1 MSGGT
6 ISTSAT
12 KAEALNIQTSVRGA
26 CVPWVRGVQKLPGNL
41 LWFNGFKAIPHTEEQ
56 GGKGGPT
63 VENTTFTY
71 EASVAMGICAGPII
85 DVPRVWRGK
94 LSYQG
99 GVNPA
104 QLANVQETWA
114 VPTSGA
120 MQTTLAQAAT
130 YLCMVSVTAAGL
142 AQGGAALLAGGL
154 QYTVTAAGVLTVH
167 DEALRGLTLTI
178 TYQRRTSSIVRS
190 ALNQLGLT
198 LQTGHLRQA
207 VWSGFGPWPAES
219 YGYSGLAF
227 VAATAYQLGDNA
239 SVENHVFEVVAPMAY
254 HLGLG
259 VPDVDPALCVREL
272 MLGSSGG
279 GGVPAKYL
287 GTWQRWSDYCV
298 SANLLVSPCLTEQ
311 TTAADALEYAAR
323 LTNSAIVTSSGR
335 IELVPYADSPE
346 SGNGRT
352 YTPNLTPLYD
362 LDLDAFVVNGSEA
375 PLRYKDKGATERY
388 NLWRMEY
395 SARTN
400 EYNTEVAES
409 KDTTDIE
416 ARGLQANP
424 NTVDAKS
431 WICDGAVARKAVQ
444 LMQQRSVNVLSE
456 YTARLPWHYA
466 LADLMDPVTLTE
478 PTLLLDRAPV
488 TIIAIEENEDG
499 DLTFE
504 FEDFPIG
511 SASAPTYAHAEG
523 VGYAPQWAVS
533 PGNCAAP
540 VIFEAPP
547 QRAGTTG
554 VELCVAVR
562 GIAAEWG
569 GAKVWLSL
577 DGTHYQLMGTVI
589 GPSRYG
595 QLAASITSDA
605 TSLQVSDMGPA
616 DLPQATAAEAEA
628 LVTLF
633 LIANDDGSNPEFM
646 AYQGSTLTGAGAY
659 TLTGLV
665 RGAYATPAQ
674 AHTVGANFVRFDDRI
689 ARSGQLDASMVGK
702 QVHIKC
708 TAFNIYNAAHQS
720 IADVPAT
727 TYTITGI
734 PAGYAPGVAGKG
746 LTLNTN
752 ALTFT
757 YPKAGGVAPAA
768 ITIAASRKGALEG
781 AVTWAVVSGTATL
794 TGSGD
799 ERTLTAA
806 NLGSDSATIRATIT
820 DPVATYTAEV
830 TISKVREGQ
839 DGAGNITWTTRGGV
853 VMSGSTATK
862 VSGTDAWN
870 GEAATAQG
878 FAGGCYVSFTAQGTG
893 TFMCGLN
900 ADPTSQPDFQT
911 IDRAW
916 TCDISG
922 NCAIYE
928 SGTYISGH
936 GAYGSGTTFEVRHS
950 AGFITYYKDGSVVRT
965 TPLADSTVLY
975 ADASLYHTGTIVH
988 NLVFGPIGAKG
999 EQGPQGLPGEDGA
1012 DGANGASAP
1021 LLVLLATAQTFAYDS
1036 AGAAKPA
1043 GQVITFTAA
1052 LQNVTGSVSFTGR
1065 LYNAAG
1071 ADIGAASLGGS
1082 GNSRTLALAD
1092 FGSAASASITA
1103 TLGSLTDTT
1112 SIVRV
1117 QDGANGADGADG
1129 ANGQDAIVSDLTNDS
1144 HTLPATSAGVVTSY
1158 AGAAT
1163 QMIVYRGTSDD
1174 SSNWT
1179 FSRSNG
1185 PNVTSTRSGNIVT
1198 VTGLAD
1204 SVDVGYIDVT
1214 ATRSGFPAQT
1224 KRFTLAKSRSAQGT
1238 TGFQAGHYA
1247 GVYASASSGTA
1258 TALGRVK
1265 SDGRVLAQLNGG
1277 AAVEYS
1283 RWWSTLGTPAALF
1296 VKATKTAGVASVSGS
1311 ALGSVIA
1318 VSAEPAWSVSRSST
1332 QGLVDAKLLLTY
1344 YSDSGGTTVVGIGTL
1359 ELVAEITF

>member
-71 EASVAMGICAGPII
+71 EASVAMGVCAGPII

-104 QLANVQETWA
+104 QLATVQETWA
-114 VPTSGA
+114 VPASGA
-120 MQTTLAQAAT
+120 MQYTLAQAAT

-167 DEALRGLTLTI
+167 DAALRGLTLTI
-178 TYQRRTSSIVRS
+178 TYQRRTSTIVRS
-190 ALNQLGLT
+190 ALNELGLT
-198 LQTGHLRQA
+198 LQTGHLRQS

-254 HLGLG
+254 HLGTT

-362 LDLDAFVVNGSEA
+362 LGLDAFLVNGSEA
-375 PLRYKDKGATERY
+375 PLRYKDKGTTERY
-388 NLWRMEY
+388 NLWRLEY
-395 SARTN
+395 SARAN
-400 EYNTEVAES
+400 EYNAEIAES

-424 NTVDAKS
+424 STVDAKS

-478 PTLLLDRAPV
+478 PSLLLDRAPA
-488 TIIAIEENEDG
+488 TIISIEENEDG

-577 DGTHYQLMGTVI
+577 DGTHYQLLGTVI

-595 QLAASITSDA
+595 QLAASITSGA
-605 TSLQVSDMGPA
+605 TSLQVNDMGPA
-616 DLPQATAAEAEA
+616 DLPQATAAEAQA

-633 LIANDDGSNPEFM
+633 LIANDDGSAPEFM

-702 QVHIKC
+702 QVYIKC

-720 IADVPAT
+720 IADVAAT

-768 ITIAASRKGALEG
+768 ITIAAARKGALEG

-794 TGSGD
+794 TGTGD
-799 ERTLTAA
+799 ERTIAAAGLT
-806 NLGSDSATIRATIT
+806 SDAATIRATIT
-820 DPVATYTAEV
+820 DPVATYSAEV

-839 DGAGNITWTTRGGV
+839 DGSDG
-853 VMSGSTATK
+853 
-862 VSGTDAWN
+862 
-870 GEAATAQG
+870 
-878 FAGGCYVSFTAQGTG
+878 
-893 TFMCGLN
+893 
-900 ADPTSQPDFQT
+900 AD
-911 IDRAW
+911 
-916 TCDISG
+916 
-922 NCAIYE
+922 
-928 SGTYISGH
+928 
-936 GAYGSGTTFEVRHS
+936 GA
-950 AGFITYYKDGSVVRT
+950 
-965 TPLADSTVLY
+965 P
-975 ADASLYHTGTIVH
+975 
-988 NLVFGPIGAKG
+988 GAPG
-999 EQGPQGLPGEDGA
+999 APGPQGLPGANGA
-1012 DGANGASAP
+1012 PGASAP
-1021 LLVLLATAQTFAYDS
+1021 LLVLLANAQTFAYDS

-1052 LQNVTGSVSFTGR
+1052 LQNVTGTVSFTGR

-1082 GNSRTLALAD
+1082 GNTRTLTIAD
-1092 FGSAASASITA
+1092 FGTSAASASVTA

-1112 SIVRV
+1112 TIVRV
-1117 QDGANGADGADG
+1117 QDGANGSNGS
-1129 ANGQDAIVSDLTNDS
+1129 NGQDAIVSDLSNDT

-1163 QMIVYRGTSDD
+1163 AMTVYEGTSVGAGW
-1174 SSNWT
+1174 S
-1179 FSRSNG
+1179 FSRANG
-1185 PNVTSTRSGNIVT
+1185 PDVSSTISGNVVT
-1198 VTGLAD
+1198 ITSLAD
-1204 SVDVGYIDVT
+1204 AAEGGYVDIFANKSGY
-1214 ATRSGFPAQT
+1214 AQQT
-1224 KRFTLAKSRSAQGT
+1224 KRFTLSKSKSAPGTSGAVNFDLAVSAQKFGSPSCSVRLNTDGTISRSI
-1238 TGFQAGHYA
+1238 
-1247 GVYASASSGTA
+1247 
-1258 TALGRVK
+1258 
-1265 SDGRVLAQLNGG
+1265 NGG
-1277 AAVEYS
+1277 AYTVVSSWYQ
-1283 RWWSTLGTPAALF
+1283 PAG
-1296 VKATKTAGVASVSGS
+1296 AGAS
-1311 ALGSVIA
+1311 ALYVRAISQ
-1318 VSAEPAWSVSRSST
+1318 P
-1332 QGLVDAKLLLTY
+1332 TY
-1344 YSDSGGTTVVGIGTL
+1344 DVPSGTL
-1359 ELVAEITF
+1359 DTWVQMSSNQTYTQSGDGQARIVVQVATAASEASQVATGLLKIVCIDTSQ